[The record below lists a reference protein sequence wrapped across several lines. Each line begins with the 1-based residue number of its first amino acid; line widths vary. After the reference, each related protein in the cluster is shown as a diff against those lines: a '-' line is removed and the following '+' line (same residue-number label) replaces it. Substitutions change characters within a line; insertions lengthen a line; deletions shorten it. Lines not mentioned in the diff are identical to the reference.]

1 MTGDA
6 LAQFADRIGLN
17 LAALLT
23 IGFALHVAFGVVER
37 DAFSRLRL
45 PALLAMVALIAFAL
59 VRLLLLVG
67 QMGDGANLIDPEL
80 MPLAWM
86 ALGPSTM
93 LLIVGAL
100 AAGAGLLWRSRRLA
114 WLGALAMAASFGFTG
129 HTQGV
134 EKPGLLPALAA
145 IHVLIAGFWF
155 AAPVTL
161 FPHTH
166 LSDSV
171 LLNRLKR
178 FSAIAVFAIPLLI
191 VLGLWLALSLTGG
204 ANQLLGSAYGR
215 LLLLKL
221 AAGLAALG
229 LGALNKRV
237 IAARVAAEPVQGR
250 RWLRTALLAEAMF
263 FIVAIVAVS
272 AATTIAGPTE

>member
-1 MTGDA
+1 MLA

-23 IGFALHVAFGVVER
+23 IGFALHAALGVVER

-59 VRLLLLVG
+59 ARLLLLVG
-67 QMGDGANLIDPEL
+67 QMGDGASLIDPEL

-93 LLIVGAL
+93 LLIGGAL
-100 AAGAGLLWRSRRLA
+100 AAGDGLLWRSRLLA
-114 WLGALAMAASFGFTG
+114 GLGALAMAASFGLTG

-134 EKPGLLPALAA
+134 EEPGLLPALAA
-145 IHVLIAGFWF
+145 IHVLIAGFWV
-155 AAPVTL
+155 AAPLTL
-161 FPHTH
+161 FPRAD

-171 LLNRLKR
+171 LLDRLKR
-178 FSAIAVFAIPLLI
+178 FSAIAIFAVPLLI
-191 VLGLWLALSLTGG
+191 ALGLWLALSLAGG
-204 ANQLLGSAYGR
+204 AAQLTGSAYGR

-221 AAGLAALG
+221 AVGLAAMG
-229 LGALNKRV
+229 LGALNKQV
-237 IAARVAAEPVQGR
+237 ITARIAAEPERGR
-250 RWLRTALLAEAMF
+250 RWLRIALLAEATL

-272 AATTIAGPTE
+272 AATTIAGPAE